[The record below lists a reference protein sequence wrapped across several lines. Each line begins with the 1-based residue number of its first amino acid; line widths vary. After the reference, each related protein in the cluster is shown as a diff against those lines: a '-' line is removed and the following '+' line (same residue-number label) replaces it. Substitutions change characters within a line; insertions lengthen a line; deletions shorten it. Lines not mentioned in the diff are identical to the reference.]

1 MVVGLPVVVAG
12 LDVVVSGKYLI
23 EIINNKARHNLID
36 TKCRCRSDRLD
47 GPASFREPLGQTK
60 VMHIRQGGGTLNHQG
75 VIIYKVCCFA
85 AQFVHYSEVQP
96 STATLAL

>member
-47 GPASFREPLGQTK
+47 GPASFMEPLGQTNYK
-60 VMHIRQGGGTLNHQG
+60 SDAHPPGGGGH
-75 VIIYKVCCFA
+75 
-85 AQFVHYSEVQP
+85 
-96 STATLAL
+96 